1 MSTTSRVMKSFT
13 LNDFL
18 KRSSPL
24 TLDKDEMLI
33 LKRSTSAEN
42 AGSYL
47 ERFSRDPSKTKLI
60 TWLILVQAGH
70 NGLIASDD
78 DPFEIMCFEAFKRYE
93 DVRREV
99 TKKPYTAV
107 RLRQAGKLRTWAS
120 IIDST
125 VSKPLKD
132 ETDGFKSLR
141 EHKCLDASFEMFV
154 LENPGKF
161 SDKAVKNSFIR
172 LNESKLI
179 TLKKAKRA

>member
-1 MSTTSRVMKSFT
+1 MSTTSKSTKTFV

-18 KRSSPL
+18 KTASV
-24 TLDKDEMLI
+24 TMIDKAEMLI
-33 LKRSTSAEN
+33 LKQSTSAEN
-42 AGSYL
+42 TKSYL
-47 ERFSRDPSKTKLI
+47 DLFLKDRSKTKLI
-60 TWLILVQAGH
+60 TWLSLVQAGH

-78 DPFEIMCFEAFKRYE
+78 DSFEIRCFEVFKRYE

-99 TKKPYTAV
+99 TKKPYTAN
-107 RLRQAGKLRTWAS
+107 RLRQAGKVRSWAS

-132 ETDGFKSLR
+132 ETDGYKSLR
-141 EHKCLDASFEMFV
+141 EHKRLDASFEMFV
-154 LENPGKF
+154 LENSEKF
-161 SDKAVKNSFIR
+161 SDKAVKNSFTR